1 MLYVAV
7 LAASALLP
15 GGLTARSP
23 LSLAAMQPRA
33 YAPSMAA
40 DQGRRS
46 ALLAAAAAAVATTT
60 TSAYADSIEDIA
72 ARSNSQA
79 EAYRLAKAKAKADK
93 EAQDGIVNAAASVG
107 LLGLAGFAAT
117 TAVSYLSANSEQ
129 RYFNLDDSGNE
140 RGYGAD
146 EPLFQAR
153 ASDTSPKKAAPKKA
167 AAKKAAPAKPAFEL
181 PSFGE
186 FGAGK
191 AAPAA
196 KKAAPKRA
204 AAKKAAP
211 AKPAAPAFKFPWD

>member
-1 MLYVAV
+1 MLNIAV

-23 LSLAAMQPRA
+23 LSLATMQPRA

-46 ALLAAAAAAVATTT
+46 ALLAAAAVLSTTT

-117 TAVSYLSANSEQ
+117 TAFSYLSANSEQ